1 MNVITNRELGN
12 YAQAL
17 NVIAQN
23 LLVENAGEETK

>member
-1 MNVITNRELGN
+1 MKVITNRELGI

-23 LLVENAGEETK
+23 LLVKNAGEEKK

>member
-1 MNVITNRELGN
+1 MKVITNVELGN

-23 LLVENAGEETK
+23 LLVKNAGDETK

>member
-1 MNVITNRELGN
+1 MKVITNGELGN

-17 NVIAQN
+17 NVITQN